1 MTRTRRIIHHA
12 SWFTL
17 LGPFIGMLLTII
29 GLMCIT
35 SDSAMRL
42 LADILHMFSL
52 FITLTWIIGAI
63 PALLTGIIV
72 ANLPIG
78 IYLCRWLRALAGS
91 TIGGTIALLYEFMPH
106 GLTVRSLFNHNFMW
120 LVVVAGLFAGG
131 ILSWLAPALPGRG
144 KQK

>member
-12 SWFTL
+12 SWFAL

-52 FITLTWIIGAI
+52 FITLT
-63 PALLTGIIV
+63 
-72 ANLPIG
+72 
-78 IYLCRWLRALAGS
+78 
-91 TIGGTIALLYEFMPH
+91 
-106 GLTVRSLFNHNFMW
+106 
-120 LVVVAGLFAGG
+120 
-131 ILSWLAPALPGRG
+131 
-144 KQK
+144 

>member
-72 ANLPIG
+72 AKKGEWGVNDRSPLPFCA
-78 IYLCRWLRALAGS
+78 LHLQADAVPDRADAGWS
-91 TIGGTIALLYEFMPH
+91 
-106 GLTVRSLFNHNFMW
+106 SN
-120 LVVVAGLFAGG
+120 
-131 ILSWLAPALPGRG
+131 
-144 KQK
+144 